1 MSIEHEDNPSSGRA
15 LTEWELA
22 GALLGHLNDAFP
34 FGTINMEGEPQSAT
48 GGGHVLVFTYRWSFG
63 VVLPSSSETAHP
75 VRAEHTF
82 TIDSDTL
89 RTERDR
95 LNAYAFKL
103 VEASI
108 GAMFR

>member
-1 MSIEHEDNPSSGRA
+1 MSIEHEDNPSPGRA
-15 LTEWELA
+15 LTDFELS
-22 GALLGHLNDAFP
+22 GALLGYLLDEIP
-34 FGTINMEGEPQSAT
+34 FGNMSLT
-48 GGGHVLVFTYRWSFG
+48 LDTDKLRYTWTFG